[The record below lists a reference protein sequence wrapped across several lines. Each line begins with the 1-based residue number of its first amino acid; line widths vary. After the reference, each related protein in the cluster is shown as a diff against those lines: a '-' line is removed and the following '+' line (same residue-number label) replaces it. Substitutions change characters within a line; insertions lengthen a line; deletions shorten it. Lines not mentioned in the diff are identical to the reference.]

1 MAVVDII
8 GRMYRL
14 AGSGLVFWRPGLD
27 NTSPPLSLGTLLPY
41 PLNYTGSSG
50 LIRQLVKKKSKEKN
64 KKNKNEIKIK

>member
-50 LIRQLVKKKSKEKN
+50 LISQLVKKKSKEKYRRRRIRT
-64 KKNKNEIKIK
+64 K